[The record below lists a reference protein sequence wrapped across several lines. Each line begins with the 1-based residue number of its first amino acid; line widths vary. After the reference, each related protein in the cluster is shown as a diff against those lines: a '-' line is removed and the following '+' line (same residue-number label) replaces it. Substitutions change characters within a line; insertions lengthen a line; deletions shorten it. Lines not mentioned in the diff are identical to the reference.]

1 MARTICISATFLT
14 GRYHGKEW
22 PPSPARLVQALVA
35 GVKTGGYRRL
45 WPEAEVALR
54 WLERRPAPVI
64 LALPEVKLQRYRL
77 AVPNNDMDAVAR
89 EWAAGKPADAT
100 KLRTMKDVAPRL
112 AGGNGPHVRYLWSLD
127 SEEDEAL
134 ANLVQRLSHCLY
146 AFGWGVDMAYADV
159 ELRTDAP
166 AQGYE
171 EWTPSRNRG
180 TQLAVPVPGFLDDLE
195 ATYRRFTERVRT
207 MDTDTR
213 PTVYR
218 LQRYERRGVAACP
231 FALFGLRTAS
241 GESVLSKRWDEA
253 MEVAGWL
260 RHASAQALEG
270 DVDAAEIAAF
280 ALGHGPEGSDASF
293 RLSYVPLPSIG
304 HAHGDGRIRRAMLVE
319 PATADGLMVD
329 RLTAR
334 LTGAVLTDS
343 GGNPACTLGPLADEK
358 VVDFYTR
365 QAQVWRSVTPVILH
379 GFNAA
384 RGQISL
390 TKTDHLLVRAFEM
403 AGYAPETIESIV
415 FQPAPLWPGAGA
427 AREMRV
433 PRHLLRYPRYHVEI
447 KFRTPVPGPVLAG
460 IGRHYGIGLFAAPG
474 GG

>member
-1 MARTICISATFLT
+1 MGRTICISATFLT
-14 GRYHGKEW
+14 GRYHGEEW

-35 GVKTGGYRRL
+35 GVKTGGYHAM

-64 LALPEVKLQRYRL
+64 LALPEVKLQGYRL
-77 AVPNNDMDAVAR
+77 AVPNNDMDSVAR
-89 EWAAGKPADAT
+89 EWAAGKPADAA

-112 AGGNGPHVRYLWSLD
+112 AEGGGPHVRYLWPLD
-127 SEEDEAL
+127 GGEDEAV
-134 ANLVQRLSHCLY
+134 AVLVQRLSHCLY
-146 AFGWGVDMAYADV
+146 AFGWGVDMAYADA
-159 ELRTDAP
+159 ELRADAP

-180 TQLAVPVPGFLDDLE
+180 KHLAVPVPGFLDDLE
-195 ATYRRFTERVRT
+195 ATHRRFTERVRT

-218 LQRYERRGVAACP
+218 LQRYERRGATARP
-231 FALFGLRTAS
+231 FAIFGLRTAG
-241 GESVLSKRWDEA
+241 GESVLSKRWDQA

-260 RHASAQALEG
+260 RHASAQSLEG
-270 DVDAAEIAAF
+270 EVDAAEIAAF
-280 ALGHGPEGSDASF
+280 VLGHGKEGGDAAF

-319 PATADGLMVD
+319 PATADGLIVD
-329 RLTAR
+329 RLAAK

-343 GGNPACTLGPLADEK
+343 GGNPACTMGPLPDER

-365 QAQVWRSVTPVILH
+365 QAQVWRSVTPIVLH
-379 GFNAA
+379 GFNAT

-390 TKTDHLLVRAFEM
+390 TKTDSLLARAFEM
-403 AGYAPETIESIV
+403 AGSATETIESIA
-415 FQPAPLWPGAGA
+415 FQPAPLWPGTGA
-427 AREMRV
+427 ARDMRV
-433 PRHLLRYPRYHVEI
+433 PQHLSRYPRYHVEVR
-447 KFRTPVPGPVLAG
+447 FRSPVAGPVLAG
-460 IGRHYGIGLFAAPG
+460 IGRHYGIGLFAAVE
-474 GG
+474 

>member
-1 MARTICISATFLT
+1 MGRSICISATFLT
-14 GRYHGKEW
+14 GRYHGEEW

-35 GVKTGGYRRL
+35 GVKTGGYQSL

-64 LALPEVKLQRYRL
+64 LARPEVNLQQYRL
-77 AVPNNDMDAVAR
+77 AVPNNDMDTVAR
-89 EWAAGKPADAT
+89 DWAAGRPGDAS

-112 AGGNGPHVRYLWSLD
+112 ADGNGPHVRYLWPL
-127 SEEDEAL
+127 EGGEDEAV
-134 ANLVQRLSHCLY
+134 AVIVQRLSHCLY
-146 AFGWGVDMAYADV
+146 AFGWGVDMAYADA
-159 ELRTDAP
+159 ELRADAP

-171 EWTPSRNRG
+171 EWTPSRSRG
-180 TQLAVPVPGFLDDLE
+180 KQLAVPVPGFLEDLE
-195 ATYRRFTERVRT
+195 ATYRRFTERVHT

-218 LQRYERRGVAACP
+218 LQRYERRGEAACP
-231 FALFGLRTAS
+231 FAMFGLRTAS
-241 GESVLSKRWDEA
+241 GESVLSKRWDQA

-260 RHASAQALEG
+260 RHASAEALTG

-280 ALGHGPEGSDASF
+280 VLGHVPGGGDAAF

-304 HAHGDGRIRRAMLVE
+304 RAHGDGRIRRAMLVE
-319 PATADGLMVD
+319 PPTADGLIIE
-329 RLTAR
+329 RLAAK
-334 LTGAVLTDS
+334 LAGAVLTDS
-343 GGNPACTLGPLADEK
+343 GGNPVCTLGPLPDDR

-365 QAQVWRSVTPVILH
+365 QARVWRSVTPVILH
-379 GFNAA
+379 GFNAT

-390 TKTDHLLVRAFEM
+390 TKTDNLLARAFEM
-403 AGYAPETIESIV
+403 AGYAPETIESLA

-433 PRHLLRYPRYHVEI
+433 PQHLSRYPRYHVGVR
-447 KFRTPVPGPVLAG
+447 FRNPVSGPVLAG
-460 IGRHYGIGLFAAPG
+460 IGRHYGIGLFAAME
-474 GG
+474 